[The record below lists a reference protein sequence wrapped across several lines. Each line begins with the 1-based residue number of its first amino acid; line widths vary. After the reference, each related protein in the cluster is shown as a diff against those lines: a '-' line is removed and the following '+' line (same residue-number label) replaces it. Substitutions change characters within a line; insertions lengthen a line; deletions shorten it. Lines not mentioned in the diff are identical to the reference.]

1 MSYELFVPLV
11 CVRVPQAQL
20 ASSWQERVTAKNSNL
35 LPTKPDI
42 KSIHKMVILT
52 FAFLLA
58 AIFSYSWKAPRV
70 WPQRRLN
77 VVIHLAYQTL

>member
-11 CVRVPQAQL
+11 YARVPQVQL
-20 ASSWQERVTAKNSNL
+20 TSFWQERVATKNSNL

-42 KSIHKMVILT
+42 KNIHKMVILT

-58 AIFSYSWKAPRV
+58 VIFSYF
-70 WPQRRLN
+70 
-77 VVIHLAYQTL
+77 

>member
-1 MSYELFVPLV
+1 MSYELFVSLV
-11 CVRVPQAQL
+11 YVRAPQVQL
-20 ASSWQERVTAKNSNL
+20 TPFWQGQVATKNNNL

-58 AIFSYSWKAPRV
+58 VIFSYFGKAPRV

>member
-11 CVRVPQAQL
+11 YVRVPQVQL
-20 ASSWQERVTAKNSNL
+20 TSFWQERVATKNSNL

-42 KSIHKMVILT
+42 KNIHKMVILT

-58 AIFSYSWKAPRV
+58 AIFLYF
-70 WPQRRLN
+70 
-77 VVIHLAYQTL
+77 